1 MRICRE
7 RRCNSKEI
15 WRWNPGRRCICLH
28 VVRSSDISLP
38 EEREEREEREQD
50 RKGASFLVVG
60 SILRQY
66 MYLGEQKTRM
76 DTSDSTELVFTC
88 TVRY

>member
-1 MRICRE
+1 MQF
-7 RRCNSKEI
+7 KEI
-15 WRWNPGRRCICLH
+15 WGWDPGRRCICLH

-38 EEREEREEREQD
+38 EEREEREQD

-88 TVRY
+88 TVR

>member
-15 WRWNPGRRCICLH
+15 WRWDPGRRCICLH

-38 EEREEREEREQD
+38 EEGEEREQD

-88 TVRY
+88 TVR

>member
-1 MRICRE
+1 MQFQGDLEMGPR
-7 RRCNSKEI
+7 
-15 WRWNPGRRCICLH
+15 RRCICLH

-38 EEREEREEREQD
+38 EEREEREQD

-76 DTSDSTELVFTC
+76 DTSDSTELVLTC
-88 TVRY
+88 TVR

>member
-1 MRICRE
+1 MRIAHDAARE
-7 RRCNSKEI
+7 DAIPRRFGDGTQEGAASAYMLCVRATSRCLKKE
-15 WRWNPGRRCICLH
+15 N
-28 VVRSSDISLP
+28 
-38 EEREEREEREQD
+38 EREQD

-88 TVRY
+88 TVR